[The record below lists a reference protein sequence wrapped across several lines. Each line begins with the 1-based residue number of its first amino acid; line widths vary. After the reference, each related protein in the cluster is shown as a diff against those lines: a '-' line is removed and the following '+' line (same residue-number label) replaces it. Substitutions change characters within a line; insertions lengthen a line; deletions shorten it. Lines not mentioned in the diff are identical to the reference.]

1 MTSIHKWQPI
11 KKIDLKDYYEKF
23 REIVDVVDINRA
35 ELYRDVVDLE
45 ELRDA
50 YSKASPEVR
59 DEIEREIDEKLDE
72 LNVEID
78 EYIDQWVDL
87 KDKRS
92 WALHSDEFPS
102 DKMRSALP
110 ENVIFLLLRRYG
122 YGTLAAALKDL
133 RKEKEEVG
141 SPRDLKVIKKAFY
154 EFIDRL
160 NTL

>member
-1 MTSIHKWQPI
+1 
-11 KKIDLKDYYEKF
+11 
-23 REIVDVVDINRA
+23 
-35 ELYRDVVDLE
+35 
-45 ELRDA
+45 
-50 YSKASPEVR
+50 
-59 DEIEREIDEKLDE
+59 
-72 LNVEID
+72 
-78 EYIDQWVDL
+78 
-87 KDKRS
+87 
-92 WALHSDEFPS
+92 
-102 DKMRSALP
+102 MRSALP

>member
-1 MTSIHKWQPI
+1 M
-11 KKIDLKDYYEKF
+11 
-23 REIVDVVDINRA
+23 DINRA

-59 DEIEREIDEKLDE
+59 DEIEREIDEKLEE
-72 LNVEID
+72 LNFEAD

-87 KDKRS
+87 KDERS
-92 WALHSDEFPS
+92 RALHSNEFPEEE
-102 DKMRSALP
+102 MRSALP
-110 ENVIFLLLRRYG
+110 ANVNFLLLRRYG
-122 YGTLAAALKDL
+122 YGALASALKDL
-133 RKEKEEVG
+133 KKEKEEVG
-141 SPRDLKVIKKAFY
+141 SPRDLRVIKKAFY